1 MFVDTQNERQHIQRL
16 LPYFS
21 PGFLSTTKIINININ
36 NKMTIFVKY
45 IQNKYLNAQVDLEKI
60 TVENEALLMYFQML
74 LDA

>member
-21 PGFLSTTKIINININ
+21 PGFLSTTKINININ